1 MASLQCRHSRSCA
14 LGKPWTSA
22 AATDG
27 CTCKH
32 GPLFHVVVRDG
43 NKAHRTAV
51 GRNLRQA
58 ERALRKIGTEVDDGS
73 YQPQRRIRFD
83 AWADEWIESIEVG
96 PNTRHSYRSTLAYA
110 KHSFGGRDVR
120 RLGPDDVKAMNE
132 AMRKAKLSDSTRAKH
147 LRVLH
152 ACLASAIASG
162 YAGSNP
168 VAQVP
173 KGERP
178 RPTKKEAAYFEN
190 DELPRLF
197 AQLEDGVYRN
207 LALTALK
214 TGMRFGELAALTW
227 ADCDLVGGVVHVRR
241 SYTDGT
247 LGLPKGRE
255 RRSVDLT
262 ADLVELLG
270 AWWGELG
277 KPGDATLVFPG
288 PTKTG
293 YLNDQVVRKSV
304 LYPALKAAGIARVG
318 PTGAKRTFHSFR
330 HTFAK
335 IALENGRPLA
345 WVSRHLGHSS
355 IAITDGVYG
364 HFEREAAKRQ
374 IEALA
379 GAFSV

>member
-1 MASLQCRHSRSCA
+1 MASLQARHSRACA
-14 LGKPWTSA
+14 LGKPWTPA
-22 AATDG
+22 ASTTG
-27 CTCKH
+27 CTCPR

-43 NKAHRTAV
+43 TKADRTAV
-51 GRNLRQA
+51 GRNLRDA
-58 ERALRKIGTEVDDGS
+58 ERALRKLSVDVDEGR
-73 YQPQRRIRFD
+73 YVPQKRIRFD
-83 AWADEWIESIEVG
+83 AWADQWIQSIEVG
-96 PNTRHSYRSTLAYA
+96 PNTRYAYRSTLAYA
-110 KHSFGGRDVR
+110 KDAFGSRDVR
-120 RLGPDDVKAMNE
+120 RLGPDDVKRMLGK
-132 AMRKAKLSDSTRAKH
+132 MREAKLSDSTRAKH

-162 YAGSNP
+162 FAGSNP
-168 VAQVP
+168 VSTLP

-178 RPTKKEAAYFEN
+178 RPTKKEAAYFAN

-197 AQLEDGVYRN
+197 ALLDAGVYRH
-207 LALTALK
+207 LCLVALK

-227 ADCDLVGGVVHVRR
+227 GDVDLVGGVVNVRR
-241 SYTDGT
+241 SWTDGN

-270 AWWGELG
+270 AWWGEVG
-277 KPGDATLVFPG
+277 KPGDDALVFPG

-304 LYPALKAAGIARVG
+304 LYPALTAAGIPRLG
-318 PTGAKRTFHSFR
+318 PTGVDRTFHSFR

-335 IALENGRPLA
+335 VALENGRPLA

-364 HFEREAAKRQ
+364 HFEREASKRQ

-379 GAFSV
+379 SAFSV